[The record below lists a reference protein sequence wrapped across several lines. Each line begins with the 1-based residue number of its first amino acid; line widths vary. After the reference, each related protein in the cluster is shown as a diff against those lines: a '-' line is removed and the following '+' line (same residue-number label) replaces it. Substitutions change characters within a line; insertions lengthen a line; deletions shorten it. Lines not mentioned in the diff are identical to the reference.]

1 MNNIS
6 ETKYRR
12 LSIFKAYCIGEIVLG
27 GVITNHVAING
38 GVGYSSKTTTLH
50 NSYQVKVAML
60 GGGQN
65 YEKKCYVVCVWPL
78 IVYDS
83 NT

>member
-38 GVGYSSKTTTLH
+38 GSGVFLKNHYTT
-50 NSYQVKVAML
+50 
-60 GGGQN
+60 
-65 YEKKCYVVCVWPL
+65 
-78 IVYDS
+78 
-83 NT
+83 